1 MGWLN
6 FVYLSRLGW
15 VRFVLYRVFSCPV
28 RRSRTFEPKKTH
40 LPGTFPAVGPWA
52 SVLRLDCYIRSAP
65 EDTHAPRIQHVQ
77 ASARFCASKLCAYL
91 HTRSDFRSRDF

>member
-1 MGWLN
+1 MGWPN
-6 FVYLSRLGW
+6 FVHLLVWVGFVSFSSTYPPKLWVVLGSSK
-15 VRFVLYRVFSCPV
+15 LK
-28 RRSRTFEPKKTH
+28 TTH